1 MNSLRP
7 LITLLLFLTIAQIR
21 GASPQHTAVFHPG
34 IKSLQAIV
42 DGDPGLPPVLTLNG
56 DSYLT
61 VSFDELAD
69 ENSFLRYSIEH
80 CNADWL
86 PSGLVDSEY
95 LDGFNYADISDYR
108 FSGATT
114 VPYVHYSFTIP
125 NEQIRPTISGNYILK
140 VYRDSDPD
148 TPLLQL
154 RFSISEQSAVIKAD
168 VDTRTDIDINERHQQ
183 LSVDVDTR
191 GEVPN
196 IYNDLIIK
204 ISQNGRTDN
213 EIRLTTPQFVSGNTA
228 SYSHF
233 PALIFPAGNE
243 YRRFETVSTEQPT
256 MHVSDISYVHPY
268 YHATLYDDTPRR
280 QEPYNYDIALGGR
293 YVVRQQGSADSDVDA
308 DYLLTH
314 FTLDMPELHGYDI
327 YLDGDMTLRA
337 ITPDALMRY
346 DITEGKYTATL
357 LLKQGSYSYQY
368 IAVPKGAT
376 IGYTAPV
383 EGDFY
388 RTANQYTISVYYR
401 KPGSR
406 YDRLLGTT
414 TISAAQ

>member
-1 MNSLRP
+1 MNSLRS

-21 GASPQHTAVFHPG
+21 GASPLHTAVFHPG

-42 DGDPGLPPVLTLNG
+42 DGDPGLPPVLALNG

-69 ENSFLRYSIEH
+69 ESSFLRYSIEH
-80 CNADWL
+80 CNADWM
-86 PSGLVDSEY
+86 PSGLVESEY
-95 LDGFNYADISDYR
+95 LDGFNFADISDYR

-114 VPYVHYSFTIP
+114 VSYVHYSFTIP
-125 NEQIRPTISGNYILK
+125 NEQIRPTLSGNYILK
-140 VYRDSDPD
+140 VYRDNEPD

-154 RFSISEQSAVIKAD
+154 RFSISEQSAIVRASI
-168 VDTRTDIDINERHQQ
+168 DTRTDIDINERHQQ

-191 GEVPN
+191 GEVAN
-196 IYNDLIIK
+196 IYNDLIVK

-213 EIRLTTPQFVSGNTA
+213 EVRLTTPLSVSGNTA
-228 SYSHF
+228 SYRHL

-243 YRRFETVSTEQPT
+243 YRRFEIVSTEQPT
-256 MHVSDISYVHPY
+256 MQVSDISYIHPY

-280 QEPYNYDIALGGR
+280 QVPYNYDLALGGR

-314 FTLDMPELHGYDI
+314 FTLDMPELLGYDI

-337 ITPDALMRY
+337 ITPDALMHY
-346 DITEGKYTATL
+346 DLSEGKYTTTL

-368 IAVPKGAT
+368 IAVPKGSST
-376 IGYTAPV
+376 GYTAPV